1 MTTMCVNEVVSS
13 DGVRIHLVEQ
23 GRGWPI
29 LLVHGSCTDGGR
41 WLPLM
46 NELHHGFRV
55 IAMDRRGRGG
65 STDAGTYS
73 IDLEASDIVAV
84 AAWIG
89 QPFTLLGHSYGGL
102 CALSALNRITIPHS
116 AILYEPPISPRP
128 RPVPELLQQLE
139 ELLRLNRREAL
150 VELFFREHLEFSG
163 ERINKLRNAPSWA
176 GRIAAAQTIPR
187 EMRAAC
193 EHHID
198 EQTLMS
204 LKAEVLLL
212 QGAISPELVQ
222 KSTVWL
228 GSCLSTAETIVLPG
242 QHHMAM
248 DTDLTGFARLVR
260 EFAQRT
266 QWTFGDRGHNTW
278 SQPSATAAEGGVS

>member
-1 MTTMCVNEVVSS
+1 
-13 DGVRIHLVEQ
+13 
-23 GRGWPI
+23 
-29 LLVHGSCTDGGR
+29 
-41 WLPLM
+41 M
-46 NELHHGFRV
+46 NELHHSFRV

-65 STDAGTYS
+65 STDAATYS
-73 IDLEASDIVAV
+73 IDLEASDIAAV

-102 CALSALNRITIPHS
+102 CALSALNRIAVPQS

-128 RPVPELLQQLE
+128 RPIPELLQQLE
-139 ELLRLNRREAL
+139 QLLRLNRREAL
-150 VELFFREHLEFSG
+150 VELFFREHLEFSE
-163 ERINKLRNAPSWA
+163 ERITKLRSASSWA

-193 EHHID
+193 EYHID

-212 QGAISPELVQ
+212 QGGLSPELVK
-222 KSTVWL
+222 KSTEWL
-228 GSCLSTAETIVLPG
+228 GSRLSTVKTVVLPG

-248 DTDLTGFARLVR
+248 DTDLAGFARLVS
-260 EFAQRT
+260 EFAARS
-266 QWTFGDRGHNTW
+266 QWTFGDRGRNTW
-278 SQPSATAAEGGVS
+278 VQPSATAVEGGVS